1 MCSSPHT
8 LSVSSMMEKSAIS
21 VPSAKYMQLVVN
33 NRTMMK
39 KDEMTKYCVTESH
52 ETITML
58 LNKCEVDQDRS

>member
-1 MCSSPHT
+1 
-8 LSVSSMMEKSAIS
+8 MMEKSAIS

-33 NRTMMK
+33 KRTMMK
-39 KDEMTKYCVTESH
+39 KDEMTKYCVTEFH

>member
-1 MCSSPHT
+1 
-8 LSVSSMMEKSAIS
+8 MMEKTAIS
-21 VPSAKYMQLVVN
+21 VPSAKYMQLVIN
-33 NRTMMK
+33 KRTMMK

>member
-1 MCSSPHT
+1 
-8 LSVSSMMEKSAIS
+8 MMEKSAIS

-33 NRTMMK
+33 KGTMMK